1 MLKIIFKVSSVNIW
15 IQNIF
20 IFVESGHIINKHVD
34 GHNSEL
40 RYTT

>member
-1 MLKIIFKVSSVNIW
+1 MLKIIFKVSSINIW

-20 IFVESGHIINKHVD
+20 SFVESGHRINKHVD